1 MNQDNQRVPIR
12 RALISVTDKTQIEY
26 LAKGLVRAGV
36 EILSTG
42 GTAKVLKEAGIAV
55 TDISDYTEFPEMM
68 DGRIKTLHPR
78 VHGGLLGRLSGDGH
92 DDSEIMHEHGIKAID
107 LLVVNL
113 YPFEAT
119 TQKEGV
125 SLAEVIENIDIG
137 GPAMIRAA
145 AKNSQR
151 VTVVVDP
158 KDYEQ
163 VLEENKTYKGISDT
177 TRFDMAGKAFAHT
190 ARYDGLIANYLTA
203 KKGTPEE
210 LDFPEFLSQQFIHRS
225 ELRYG
230 ENPHQKA
237 AFYIEKNPPQG
248 SIGNAWQIQGI
259 ALSYNNINDADAAL
273 SCLKEVGPEPAC
285 VIVKHAN
292 PCGVALE
299 SNIDLAYLKAY
310 ATDPTSA
317 FGGVL
322 AFNGTVTEKTAELIL
337 SKQFAEVLIAPEIT
351 PEALEVFAQ
360 KKRMR
365 ILCCGELPK
374 QHKPWQ
380 NFKRVSGGL
389 LVQDAD
395 IGMINVDDAKVVTKR
410 QPTEEELRDMA
421 FAWKVAKWVKSNAI
435 VYAKDSQT
443 IGIGA
448 GQMSRVVS
456 ARIANMKAEDADLKV
471 AGSVMASDAFFP
483 FRDGIDAAAQAGIT
497 AIIQPGGSKK
507 DPETIAAANEH
518 NIAMVF
524 TDMRHFNH

>member
-1 MNQDNQRVPIR
+1 
-12 RALISVTDKTQIEY
+12 
-26 LAKGLVRAGV
+26 
-36 EILSTG
+36 
-42 GTAKVLKEAGIAV
+42 
-55 TDISDYTEFPEMM
+55 
-68 DGRIKTLHPR
+68 
-78 VHGGLLGRLSGDGH
+78 
-92 DDSEIMHEHGIKAID
+92 
-107 LLVVNL
+107 
-113 YPFEAT
+113 
-119 TQKEGV
+119 
-125 SLAEVIENIDIG
+125 
-137 GPAMIRAA
+137 
-145 AKNSQR
+145 
-151 VTVVVDP
+151 
-158 KDYEQ
+158 
-163 VLEENKTYKGISDT
+163 KTYKGISDT
-177 TRFDMAGKAFAHT
+177 TRFDLAGKAFAHT

-203 KKGTPEE
+203 KSGTPEE
-210 LDFPEFLSQQFIHRS
+210 LDFPEYLSQQFIHRS

-237 AFYIEKNPPQG
+237 AFYIDKNPPQG
-248 SIGNAWQIQGI
+248 SIGATWQVQGI

-273 SCLKEVGPEPAC
+273 SCLKEVGPDPAC

-292 PCGVALE
+292 PCGVAVE
-299 SNIDLAYLKAY
+299 SNIELAYLKAY
-310 ATDPTSA
+310 ATDPVSA

-322 AFNGTVTEKTAELIL
+322 AFNHTVTEKTAELIL

-351 PEALEVFAQ
+351 EKALEVFAQ

-365 ILCCGELPK
+365 ILCTGELPEI
-374 QHKPWQ
+374 QKPWQ

-395 IGMINVDDAKVVTKR
+395 IGMVDIREVKVVTKR

-456 ARIANMKAEDADLKV
+456 ARIAAMKAEDADLKV

-483 FRDGIDAAAQAGIT
+483 FRDGIDTAAQAGIT

>member
-1 MNQDNQRVPIR
+1 MNQDNRRVPIR
-12 RALISVTDKTQIEY
+12 RALISVTDKTQVEY

-42 GTAKVLKEAGIAV
+42 GTARVLKEAGIQV
-55 TDISDYTEFPEMM
+55 TDISEYTGFPEMM

-78 VHGGLLGRLSGDGH
+78 VHGGLLGRLNDNQ
-92 DDSEIMHEHGIKAID
+92 DDSETMQEHGIKPID

-119 TQKEGV
+119 TQKSDVTLE
-125 SLAEVIENIDIG
+125 EVIENIDIG
-137 GPAMIRAA
+137 GPAMIRAG

-158 KDYEQ
+158 KDYEM

-177 TRFDMAGKAFAHT
+177 TRFTMAGKAFAHT

-203 KKGTPEE
+203 KSGTPEE
-210 LDFPEFLSQQFIHRS
+210 LDFPEYLSQQFIHRS

-248 SIGNAWQIQGI
+248 SIGAAWQVQGI

-273 SCLKEVGPEPAC
+273 SCLKQVGPEPAC

-292 PCGVALE
+292 PCGVAVK
-299 SNIDLAYLKAY
+299 SNIELAYLKAY

-322 AFNGTVTEKTAELIL
+322 AFNDTVTAKTAELIL

-351 PEALEVFAQ
+351 PDALEVFAQ

-365 ILCCGELPK
+365 IICSGSLPK
-374 QHKPWQ
+374 NQKPWQ

-395 IGMINVDDAKVVTKR
+395 IGMIDINEVKVVTKR
-410 QPTEEELRDMA
+410 QPTDEELQDMA

-435 VYAKDSQT
+435 VYAKDGQT

>member
-1 MNQDNQRVPIR
+1 MNQDNRRIPIR
-12 RALISVTDKTQIEY
+12 RALLSVTDKTQIEY
-26 LAKGLVRAGV
+26 LAKGLVRTGV

-42 GTAKVLKEAGIAV
+42 GTASVLKEAGIAV
-55 TDISDYTEFPEMM
+55 TDISDYTGFPEMM

-78 VHGGLLGRLSGDGH
+78 VHGGLLGRLNDDQ
-92 DDSEIMHEHGIKAID
+92 DDSETMHEHGIKSID

-119 TQKEGV
+119 TQKPDVTLE
-125 SLAEVIENIDIG
+125 EVIENIDIG
-137 GPAMIRAA
+137 GPAMIRAG

-151 VTVVVDP
+151 VTVVVNP
-158 KDYEQ
+158 KDYEMI
-163 VLEENKTYKGISDT
+163 LEENKTYKGISDT
-177 TRFDMAGKAFAHT
+177 TRYTMAGKAFAHT

-203 KKGTPEE
+203 KSGTPEE
-210 LDFPEFLSQQFIHRS
+210 LDFPEYLSQQFIHRS

-248 SIGNAWQIQGI
+248 SIGSAWQVQGI

-273 SCLKEVGPEPAC
+273 SCLKQVGPDPAC

-292 PCGVALE
+292 PCGVAVE
-299 SNIDLAYLKAY
+299 SNLELAYLKAY

-351 PEALEVFAQ
+351 EGALAVFAQ

-365 ILCCGELPK
+365 ILCSGELPN
-374 QHKPWQ
+374 QQKPWQ

-395 IGMINVDDAKVVTKR
+395 IGMIDINEVKVVTKR
-410 QPTEEELRDMA
+410 QPSDEELRDMA

-435 VYAKDSQT
+435 VYAKEGQT

-456 ARIANMKAEDADLKV
+456 ARIATMKAEDADLKV